1 MDQYRGA
8 YKQGL
13 LAQPMDMT
21 SFDPYAPLAAGLM
34 LAPGSG
40 FADVAGYAPS
50 MTTAG
55 EYEPSMMANIGSG
68 QYLDAGL
75 QGLGLLGDAFMAAGT
90 VVPPLI
96 PVGAAMKLPRAGR
109 VASAADVFSEVK
121 DFPNLTKSEERVVAA
136 SSAPP
141 EQVAGLGRVVTEPID
156 PQNMAASKARFDQLQ
171 KATSGYEQER
181 AKARIV
187 WLDDGTDAIQY
198 MEPPATVQ
206 SVPISQLKATQ
217 PGLLSGG
224 DAPLTEGPPLVVK
237 KGGEFFVRDGHHR
250 LARMI
255 EAGADTAD
263 VRVVDLDA
271 GGLLGVETSS
281 RGEDIAALRRQANI
295 ERFGYD
301 PNDAPTGLLDEPDVS
316 YRMQHQ
322 PRGPED
328 DLPVRLDDLT
338 KSTTGEAAGFPDD
351 FYSSIGKRT
360 FAPGPR
366 FDNDEY
372 GIAGQ
377 QSYRAISSV
386 RGNPNAEVTI
396 YRGVPN
402 DPDINTINRGD
413 FVTLSPKYAELHAA
427 SGYGRSGDEAGKV
440 ISQKVKVKDIYWD
453 GNDVNEFGFFPS
465 KKK

>member
-1 MDQYRGA
+1 MDLYRG
-8 YKQGL
+8 YDEGL
-13 LAQPMDMT
+13 LDEEPTRFSDMY
-21 SFDPYAPLAAGLM
+21 PAAATGL
-34 LAPGSG
+34 LFAPGAG
-40 FADVAGYAPS
+40 VTDIMGYAPDPS
-50 MTTAG
+50 RAG
-55 EYEPSMMANIGSG
+55 EYLPSFYENVTGG
-68 QYLDAGL
+68 NYLDAGL
-75 QGLGLLGDAFMAAGT
+75 QALGGAGDVMMAGAPFF
-90 VVPPLI
+90 PPLAAA
-96 PVGAAMKLPRAGR
+96 GAAMKAPRAAR

-121 DFPNLTKSEERVVAA
+121 DFPNLTKSEELVVAA

-187 WLDDGTDAIQY
+187 RLDDGTDAIQY

-237 KGGEFFVRDGHHR
+237 KGGELFVRDGHHR

-281 RGEDIAALRRQANI
+281 RGKDIAALRRQANI

-316 YRMQHQ
+316 YRMAHQ

-351 FYSSIGKRT
+351 FYTLEGRRV

-366 FDNDEY
+366 FAGDEY

-377 QSYRAISSV
+377 QSYRAILGV
-386 RGNPNAEVTI
+386 RGNPDAEVTI

-427 SGYGRSGDEAGKV
+427 SGYGRSGDEPGKV

-453 GNDVNEFGFFPS
+453 GNDVNEFGYFPE
-465 KKK
+465 KKVK